1 VTKSFS
7 GIPKIR
13 FSKKVWE
20 FFPNNQNLPFYSGNR
35 RKCAQNVLTFNMTPN
50 TELEPLATIDDVC
63 TWLQKSK
70 PLVKK
75 LAREGRIPAIK
86 IGKS

>member
-1 VTKSFS
+1 
-7 GIPKIR
+7 
-13 FSKKVWE
+13 
-20 FFPNNQNLPFYSGNR
+20 
-35 RKCAQNVLTFNMTPN
+35 MTPN

-86 IGKS
+86 IGKTWRFRKSALADWIKA

>member
-1 VTKSFS
+1 
-7 GIPKIR
+7 
-13 FSKKVWE
+13 
-20 FFPNNQNLPFYSGNR
+20 
-35 RKCAQNVLTFNMTPN
+35 MTPN
-50 TELEPLATIDDVC
+50 TELEHLATIDDVC

-86 IGKS
+86 IGKSWKPLRFAEPS

>member
-1 VTKSFS
+1 
-7 GIPKIR
+7 
-13 FSKKVWE
+13 
-20 FFPNNQNLPFYSGNR
+20 
-35 RKCAQNVLTFNMTPN
+35 MTPN